1 MEEEVQELKYVNS
14 TMMNIFLNEELI
26 VIEEAVMIED

>member
-1 MEEEVQELKYVNS
+1 MEEDVQELKDVSS